1 MSRTPAVLLIAS
13 PWLVGIAKNS
23 DVERTVTIRVDELA
37 SVAALKPSSTAR
49 NAEKRNTAT
58 ATLITV
64 SAVRRL
70 LRRAPLKIKPM
81 NFMSYLP
88 DPPDPPDAPDPPD
101 RPDLLGLS
109 AHRDLLDQRA
119 L

>member
-1 MSRTPAVLLIAS
+1 MSRTPGVLLIAS

-81 NFMSYLP
+81 NFIRSRPSRPSRPCLP
-88 DPPDPPDAPDPPD
+88 
-101 RPDLLGLS
+101 
-109 AHRDLLDQRA
+109 AHWDLLDQRA
-119 L
+119 LFEMQHSLGPFG